1 MLRLIGQLSQAS
13 RFNASVANDPEH
25 VEQILRATGGQRS
38 EWAPPLAE
46 WRAENEQ
53 LATLIDST
61 NTLIAV
67 QIARGGGKP
76 GPLKASAR
84 PKTAFEET
92 RRDMAKREHLT
103 MVARIKK
110 ARRSS

>member
-1 MLRLIGQLSQAS
+1 M
-13 RFNASVANDPEH
+13 ANDPEH

-53 LATLIDST
+53 LATVIDSIH
-61 NTLIAV
+61 TLTAV

-76 GPLKASAR
+76 GVLKASAR

-92 RRDMAKREHLT
+92 RRDIAKRDHLA
-103 MVARIKK
+103 MVERMRKAAARQVD
-110 ARRSS
+110 